1 MSLLFRV
8 VFANECTSTHHRL
21 ALDALRHLQDEDAD
35 TWRNLF
41 LYYFDSYLDGSTA
54 PDNKFKDFRNH
65 VLYVQDNDW
74 GGALGKADEWYK
86 RAVREFKQGAPLRV
100 SRPPSSTGPVASR

>member
-35 TWRNLF
+35 VRDQQRLDDVGRSGGSESNL
-41 LYYFDSYLDGSTA
+41 LIAASVQACLPLA
-54 PDNKFKDFRNH
+54 P
-65 VLYVQDNDW
+65 
-74 GGALGKADEWYK
+74 G
-86 RAVREFKQGAPLRV
+86 
-100 SRPPSSTGPVASR
+100 